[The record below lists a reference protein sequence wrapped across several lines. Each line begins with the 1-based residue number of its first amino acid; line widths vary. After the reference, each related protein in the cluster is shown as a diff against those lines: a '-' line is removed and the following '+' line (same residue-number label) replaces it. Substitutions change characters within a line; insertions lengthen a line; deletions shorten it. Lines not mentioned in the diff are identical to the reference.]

1 MLTRRE
7 AAEQLDMLA
16 GKMRPSQV
24 RGAMRAAE
32 RLLREEEAAEPLTEE
47 EVRLLMANTARG
59 QEYALYLEDRGY
71 PKVQAAILDSAYGD
85 GVRVIYSNGMR
96 YIMEMQDYNRTWRLW
111 AKYPSGVEMKV
122 NEWRAR
128 K

>member
-1 MLTRRE
+1 MLTKRE
-7 AAEQLDMLA
+7 AAEQLDILA

-32 RLLREEEAAEPLTEE
+32 RLLRGEEMAQPLTEG
-47 EVRLLMANTARG
+47 EVHLLMAGTARG

-71 PKVQAAILDSAYGD
+71 PKVQAAIIDGAFGD
-85 GVRVIYSNGMR
+85 TVRVIYSNGMK
-96 YIMEMQDYNRTWRLW
+96 YMMELKDYGRTWRLW
-111 AKYPSGVEMKV
+111 AKYPSGVEMKLH
-122 NEWRAR
+122 EWRAR